1 MDNFTILKYSV
12 LGTKSV
18 INSLMHQDS
27 NKQILDPMSC
37 IVRLGLLIFKEKCTK
52 ISIANNK
59 IYFQPPNIL
68 QGPVRWTYGDGRADL
83 HNLCNPIEKAILWY
97 NPQDNKFIEKIF
109 KLAIKGL
116 IKLKHSYIMKNTKV
130 GDSNLVCHSIS
141 HYITLIQNRL
151 NNAET
156 ITISQEDHDNNYF
169 KNLWSDEEIE
179 IINNLFTLAL
189 EKKEKGEEFTYT
201 INAIET
207 ILLEKDENV
216 SKIVNKISTS
226 I

>member
-12 LGTKSV
+12 LGTKTF
-18 INSLMHQDS
+18 INSIMNNDS
-27 NKQILDPMSC
+27 QKQILDPLSC
-37 IVRLGLLIFKEKCTK
+37 IIRLGLLIFKEKCTK

-59 IYFQPPNIL
+59 IFFQPPNIL
-68 QGPVRWTYGDGRADL
+68 QGPMRWTYGDGRADL
-83 HNLCNPIEKAILWY
+83 HNLCNPIEKAVLWY
-97 NPQDNKFIEKIF
+97 NPQENKSIEKIF

-141 HYITLIQNRL
+141 HYITMIQNRL
-151 NNAET
+151 NNVET
-156 ITISQEDHDNNYF
+156 ITITQEDHDNNYF
-169 KNLWSDEEIE
+169 KNLWKNEELE
-179 IINNLFTLAL
+179 IIDNLFGLAL

-207 ILLEKDENV
+207 ILMEKDDNV
-216 SKIVNKISTS
+216 SNIVNKISTS